1 MAYFYEVPCLDRDF
15 IWTGV
20 TETLFSIQI
29 ITINTDTH
37 YVKTGMSRRFLLIGS
52 FIGGLISVAIALLMD
67 LLFSDALQGTWRDAI
82 THDLNRYFSLNTTP
96 DSFIVY
102 VVFIL
107 ILAVLFVIGAFFGSI
122 FTMLIYRFM
131 KFLGSSE
138 E

>member
-1 MAYFYEVPCLDRDF
+1 
-15 IWTGV
+15 
-20 TETLFSIQI
+20 
-29 ITINTDTH
+29 
-37 YVKTGMSRRFLLIGS
+37 MSRRFLLIGS

-82 THDLNRYFSLNTTP
+82 THDLNRYFSLHTTP